1 MKKTLV
7 ILSALLLTA
16 SSAGFASEGKSGGG
30 YGGGSATPGSEF
42 ETPRGRGEEAS
53 DDDPEEENRKF
64 NEKAS
69 GAWSKDKVPGKD
81 KPSDKD

>member
-7 ILSALLLTA
+7 ILSALLLAA

-53 DDDPEEENRKF
+53 DDDPEE
-64 NEKAS
+64 KAS